1 MSQMTPENRGG
12 MRPTAP
18 QNNPSNVSATG
29 GNGQMANAT
38 QAAQYIPGLPQGQG
52 QATYD
57 MQVAAPLA
65 GNPTAPAFSQQPNA
79 LVGLFDTAPVDGV
92 PQTSGL
98 PVGAGPGREALTP
111 ASNMVKETDPSVQ
124 IIRALYMNDPHN
136 QDLRAIVETLDQQGR
151 LV

>member
-18 QNNPSNVSATG
+18 QNDPSNVSATG
-29 GNGQMANAT
+29 GAGQMANAT
-38 QAAQYIPGLPQGQG
+38 QAAKYIPGLPQGQG

-57 MQVAAPLA
+57 MQTAAPMA
-65 GNPTAPAFSQQPNA
+65 GNPTAQAPQFSP
-79 LVGLFDTAPVDGV
+79 LVGLFDTAPIDGV

-98 PVGAGPGREALTP
+98 PMGAGPGREALTP
-111 ASNMVKETDPSVQ
+111 AAAMVKETDPSVQ
-124 IIRALYMNDPHN
+124 IIRALYMSDPNN
-136 QDLRAIVETLDQQGR
+136 QDLRAIVEMLDQQGR

>member
-29 GNGQMANAT
+29 GAGQMANAT
-38 QAAQYIPGLPQGQG
+38 QAAKYIPGLPQGQG

-65 GNPTAPAFSQQPNA
+65 GNPTAPVPQSNP
-79 LVGLFDTAPVDGV
+79 LVGLVDTAPVDGV
-92 PQTSGL
+92 PQTHGLASG
-98 PVGAGPGREALTP
+98 PGAGPEALP
-111 ASNMVKETDPSVQ
+111 APTAMVQEKDPSVQ
-124 IIRALYMNDPHN
+124 IIRALYMNNPHN
-136 QDLRAIVETLDQQGR
+136 QDLRAIVETLDQEGR

>member
-29 GNGQMANAT
+29 GAGQMANAT

-57 MQVAAPLA
+57 MQTAAPMA
-65 GNPTAPAFSQQPNA
+65 GNPTAQTPRSNP

-92 PQTSGL
+92 PQTRGLASGA
-98 PVGAGPGREALTP
+98 GAGPEALP
-111 ASNMVKETDPSVQ
+111 APTAMVQEKDPSVQ
-124 IIRALYMNDPHN
+124 IIRALYMSDPNN
-136 QDLRAIVETLDQQGR
+136 QDLRAIVEMLDQQGR